1 MQATC
6 TNICYFLL
14 SIIIITASLVHQAS
28 ESTPSETVE
37 NEHNV
42 LDAVSTELGIPLSD
56 DNNTTNNTRR
66 RVHEEEESRPDQQHS
81 NIRSSMR
88 RKRSSISQLSMR
100 AMTAIQTRKP
110 TIKMHSWFICSR
122 LIISPAIVCLLIVAM
137 DCGGVLDRIDGPSL
151 AMAKMVIIVN
161 AGLPGAQLIILT
173 LKSKGL
179 SESASIVA
187 SISSKLYLV
196 NNYNSSLVINR
207 TNDFSAQRRRYS
219 IL

>member
-1 MQATC
+1 
-6 TNICYFLL
+6 
-14 SIIIITASLVHQAS
+14 
-28 ESTPSETVE
+28 
-37 NEHNV
+37 
-42 LDAVSTELGIPLSD
+42 
-56 DNNTTNNTRR
+56 
-66 RVHEEEESRPDQQHS
+66 
-81 NIRSSMR
+81 MR

-122 LIISPAIVCLLIVAM
+122 LIIAPAIVCLLIVAM
-137 DCGGVLDRIDGPSL
+137 DCGGVLDRINGPSL

-187 SISSKLYLV
+187 RVYLPSYILSIITIAAWSSIGLMISVPREEGTTFCK
-196 NNYNSSLVINR
+196 R
-207 TNDFSAQRRRYS
+207 
-219 IL
+219 